1 MTRVTAVVK
10 TVPNYKD
17 IAETFGMAE
26 IAGVDNDGVDYRS
39 WVGFSVQQLVN
50 IMLYGVNV
58 VQARTKTCKPMY
70 V

>member
-26 IAGVDNDGVDYRS
+26 IAGVDNDVVDYRS
-39 WVGFSVQQLVN
+39 
-50 IMLYGVNV
+50 
-58 VQARTKTCKPMY
+58 
-70 V
+70 